1 MNYENSV
8 KLIGVYGAD
17 ELHALSAWTST
28 SRELTDKK
36 RGRIGNL
43 LSMLAKEGHHSPFEK
58 SSLHFLVKSD
68 IASHIHLLKHRV
80 GVSLNGQSARYREF
94 VSDDYY
100 IPNDWPVA
108 QQCALRAH
116 IEASFLR
123 YHSCIERLEKSGVS
137 RKRAKESARFYLP
150 YGIQITCDVMFNW
163 RSFAHF
169 QKLRNSEHS
178 QVEIRTIAEKM
189 LTLVAAEGSF
199 PLTIKAMKEAGM
211 LPDGII

>member
-8 KLIGVYGAD
+8 ELVGVYGTD
-17 ELHALSAWTST
+17 ETHALSAWTST
-28 SRELTDKK
+28 SRELTEKK
-36 RGRIGNL
+36 RGRIGSL
-43 LSMLAKEGHHSPFEK
+43 LSMLAKEGHHTPYEK

-68 IASHIHLLKHRV
+68 IASHIHLLKHRI